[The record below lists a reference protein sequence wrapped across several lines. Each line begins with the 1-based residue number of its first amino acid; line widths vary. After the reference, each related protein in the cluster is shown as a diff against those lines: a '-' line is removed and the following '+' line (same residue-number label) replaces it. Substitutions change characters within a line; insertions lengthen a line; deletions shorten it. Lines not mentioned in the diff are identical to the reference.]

1 VVSRFF
7 VRNSKEDWPILHVW
21 SGVLLLSLLFC
32 GLFLSAS
39 PTARV
44 IGFSYQGESSSKG
57 FALVNLVTTRNILTD
72 NHYLVF
78 DARKSSEYQMGHL
91 PGAISFPFE
100 AKDQALA
107 EWAAILQPDQKIIVY
122 CSSKKCDD
130 ALNLALYLRE
140 FGVKEIA
147 VFTDGVEGWKNA
159 ELPLDHE

>member
-1 VVSRFF
+1 VSHLFL
-7 VRNSKEDWPILHVW
+7 RNSKEDWPILHVW
-21 SGVLLLSLLFC
+21 GGIFLLSLLFC

-39 PTARV
+39 PIARV

-57 FALVNLVTTRNILTD
+57 FPMVDLVATRKILAD

-78 DARKSSEYQMGHL
+78 DARKPSEYQMGHL

-100 AKDQALA
+100 AKDQVFA
-107 EWAAILQPDQKIIVY
+107 EWAAILQPDQKVLVY
-122 CSSKKCDD
+122 CSSRKCDD

-147 VFTDGVEGWKNA
+147 VFGEGVEGWKNA
-159 ELPLDHE
+159 ELPMEHE